1 MKKIYRAALLAII
14 FLPFCAS
21 DSRHGHVAIS
31 GKEVSLSVQ
40 LDVLKTACERRL
52 SALEADTQADTQA
65 AQPKRATAPNLKP
78 VRASDPVRQ

>member
-52 SALEADTQADTQA
+52 SALEADTQA
-65 AQPKRATAPNLKP
+65 AQPKRATAPNLSA
-78 VRASDPVRQ
+78 VRASDPVRE

>member
-52 SALEADTQADTQA
+52 QALEADTA
-65 AQPKRATAPNLKP
+65 PRKRATAPNLSA
-78 VRASDPVRQ
+78 VRASDPVHK

>member
-52 SALEADTQADTQA
+52 SALEADTQAT
-65 AQPKRATAPNLKP
+65 PKKRATAPNLGA
-78 VRASDPVRQ
+78 VRASDPVRE

>member
-52 SALEADTQADTQA
+52 SALEADTQA
-65 AQPKRATAPNLKP
+65 AQPKRATAPNLGA
-78 VRASDPVRQ
+78 VRASDPVRE

>member
-1 MKKIYRAALLAII
+1 MKKFYRAALLAII

-52 SALEADTQADTQA
+52 SALEADTQA
-65 AQPKRATAPNLKP
+65 AQPKRATAPNLGA
-78 VRASDPVRQ
+78 VRASDPVRE

>member
-1 MKKIYRAALLAII
+1 MKKFYRAALLAII

-52 SALEADTQADTQA
+52 SALEAEDTQAT
-65 AQPKRATAPNLKP
+65 PKKRATAPNLGA
-78 VRASDPVRQ
+78 VRASDPVRE

>member
-52 SALEADTQADTQA
+52 SVLEADTA
-65 AQPKRATAPNLKP
+65 PRKRATAPNLSA
-78 VRASDPVRQ
+78 VRASDPVHK